1 MSSSSFD
8 DVNRL
13 IRELNR
19 NQGVQPPL
27 ELGAEEDR
35 GEGARWIEP
44 ILGRMIHLGATDL
57 HLVGGSPAAFR
68 INGELRFDRETSAT
82 SEQIATL
89 VRGRKAAAA
98 LEERGA
104 TDFSL
109 SSSPDQATAYRFRIN
124 IHRQRGE
131 LAATVRLLPAATP
144 DLAKLNLPP
153 LLAEIARAEQ
163 GLVLVCGPTGSGKS
177 TTQAALVEEINRSR
191 AAKIVTI
198 EDPIEYEH
206 RNQRSLIEQVEVGRD
221 APSFAEALRSA
232 LRQDPDV
239 ILVGEM
245 RDQET
250 ISIALT
256 AAETGHLILAT
267 LHTSG
272 ASHAIHRIVDSYP
285 AAQQGQIFRQIALS
299 LRAIISQRLL
309 PRTGGRGLVPAI
321 ELLQPTVAIRNQ
333 IRLGRTENLA
343 NEITLGKRQGMIS
356 FDDSLA
362 DLVRRGLTSLED
374 ARARADA
381 PDDFE
386 RLVGPAR

>member
-19 NQGVQPPL
+19 NEDLPATA
-27 ELGAEEDR
+27 ELRPEEDR
-35 GEGARWIEP
+35 GEDARWIEP
-44 ILGRMIHLGATDL
+44 ILGRMIQLGATDL

-68 INGELRFDRETSAT
+68 VNGELRFDRETGASSA
-82 SEQIATL
+82 QIAML
-89 VRGRKAAAA
+89 VRGKRAATDLA
-98 LEERGA
+98 ERGA
-104 TDFSL
+104 IDFSL
-109 SSSPDQATAYRFRIN
+109 GSSPEGSGRAFRFRVN
-124 IHRQRGE
+124 VHRQRGE
-131 LAATVRLLPAATP
+131 LAATVRLLPAAVP
-144 DLAKLNLPP
+144 DIEKLNLPAA
-153 LLAEIARAEQ
+153 LGEIARSRH

-177 TTQAALVEEINRSR
+177 TTLAALVEEINRAR
-191 AAKIVTI
+191 AAKIITI

-206 RNQRSLIEQVEVGRD
+206 KNQRSLIEQIEIGRD
-221 APSFAEALRSA
+221 ARSFADALRSA

-245 RDQET
+245 RDLET

-272 ASHAIHRIVDSYP
+272 AAQAIHRIVDAYP
-285 AAQQGQIFRQIALS
+285 AAQQGQVFKQVALS
-299 LRAIISQRLL
+299 LRAIISQKLI
-309 PRTGGRGLVPAI
+309 PQAGGRGLVPAV
-321 ELLQPTVAIRNQ
+321 ELLQATGSVRNQ
-333 IRLGRTENLA
+333 IRLGRMENLA
-343 NEITLGKRQGMIS
+343 NEITLGKRAGMMT

-374 ARARADA
+374 ARERADS
-381 PDDFE
+381 PDDFG
-386 RLVGPAR
+386 RLVGR